1 MNGINRYVS
10 LARTEKHIQ
19 LQVITPS
26 FIRRTFLKEFNM
38 AETLGSLI
46 DKLSIKSLRHWHL
59 DEAIQGKEVSDP
71 QIEEFKAKLDLVD
84 RQRQDLL
91 NEINAFLIA
100 ALAGDVK
107 IRDEKVKLYKNL
119 NVSSFD
125 RLTKLGAAVSELV
138 IRNSRTWHL
147 EDEVRREDL
156 PDAKIV
162 QLKRKIDKT
171 NQERCDLVDKIDEI
185 LERASSRKK

>member
-1 MNGINRYVS
+1 M
-10 LARTEKHIQ
+10 
-19 LQVITPS
+19 
-26 FIRRTFLKEFNM
+26 
-38 AETLGSLI
+38 
-46 DKLSIKSLRHWHL
+46 
-59 DEAIQGKEVSDP
+59 
-71 QIEEFKAKLDLVD
+71 
-84 RQRQDLL
+84 
-91 NEINAFLIA
+91 
-100 ALAGDVK
+100 K